1 MQVQLR
7 QPRACLPL
15 AAASRLEAGQPP
27 RGRYSGHQRQLAA
40 PLVVVVVAAVSVLAQ
55 GGDSVRQRVEARAL
69 EAWVLEVA
77 SVPLVAAAVVGLERR
92 RLAALVLLRLVVG
105 LVQVVAL
112 GQGQEQCRRL
122 ALAVAPLRR
131 RLLRASLRLAA
142 VEVVA
147 SARCACGNAVAG

>member
-27 RGRYSGHQRQLAA
+27 RGRYSEHQRQLAA
-40 PLVVVVVAAVSVLAQ
+40 PLVVVAAAVLVLAQ
-55 GGDSVRQRVEARAL
+55 GEDSVRQRVEARAL
-69 EAWVLEVA
+69 EVA
-77 SVPLVAAAVVGLERR
+77 SVPWVAAVVVGLE
-92 RLAALVLLRLVVG
+92 L
-105 LVQVVAL
+105 VVAL
-112 GQGQEQCRRL
+112 GQEQEQCRRL
-122 ALAVAPLRR
+122 ALALAPLWR

-147 SARCACGNAVAG
+147 SARCACGNAVAGWGC

>member
-1 MQVQLR
+1 M
-7 QPRACLPL
+7 
-15 AAASRLEAGQPP
+15 
-27 RGRYSGHQRQLAA
+27 
-40 PLVVVVVAAVSVLAQ
+40 
-55 GGDSVRQRVEARAL
+55 RQRVEARAL

-131 RLLRASLRLAA
+131 RLLRASLQLAA

-147 SARCACGNAVAG
+147 SARCACGNAVAGWGC

>member
-40 PLVVVVVAAVSVLAQ
+40 PLVVVVAAAVLVLAQ

-92 RLAALVLLRLVVG
+92 RLAALVLLRLVG

-112 GQGQEQCRRL
+112 GQVQEQCRRL

>member
-27 RGRYSGHQRQLAA
+27 RGRYSEHQRQLAA
-40 PLVVVVVAAVSVLAQ
+40 PLVAVVEAVSVLAQ
-55 GGDSVRQRVEARAL
+55 GGDLERHRVEARAL
-69 EAWVLEVA
+69 EVA
-77 SVPLVAAAVVGLERR
+77 SVPWVAAVVVGLE
-92 RLAALVLLRLVVG
+92 L
-105 LVQVVAL
+105 VVAL
-112 GQGQEQCRRL
+112 GQEQEQCQRL
-122 ALAVAPLRR
+122 AVAVAPLRR

>member
-1 MQVQLR
+1 M
-7 QPRACLPL
+7 

-27 RGRYSGHQRQLAA
+27 RGRYSEHQRQLAA
-40 PLVVVVVAAVSVLAQ
+40 PLVVVVAAAVLVLAQ

-77 SVPLVAAAVVGLERR
+77 SVPLVAAAVVGLE
-92 RLAALVLLRLVVG
+92 L
-105 LVQVVAL
+105 VVAL
-112 GQGQEQCRRL
+112 GQELEQCRRL

-142 VEVVA
+142 VDGRCPYLTADA
-147 SARCACGNAVAG
+147 ST

>member
-27 RGRYSGHQRQLAA
+27 RGRYSEHQRQLAA
-40 PLVVVVVAAVSVLAQ
+40 PLVVVVAAAVLVLAQ
-55 GGDSVRQRVEARAL
+55 GGDSVRQRVEARA
-69 EAWVLEVA
+69 LEVA

-92 RLAALVLLRLVVG
+92 RLAALVLLRLVG

-112 GQGQEQCRRL
+112 GQVQEQCRRL

>member
-27 RGRYSGHQRQLAA
+27 RGRYSEHQRQLAA
-40 PLVVVVVAAVSVLAQ
+40 PLVAVVEAVSVLAQ
-55 GGDSVRQRVEARAL
+55 GGDLERHRVEARAL
-69 EAWVLEVA
+69 EVA
-77 SVPLVAAAVVGLERR
+77 SVPWVAAVVVGLE
-92 RLAALVLLRLVVG
+92 L
-105 LVQVVAL
+105 VVAL
-112 GQGQEQCRRL
+112 GQEQEQCRRL

>member
-27 RGRYSGHQRQLAA
+27 RGRYSEHQRQLAA
-40 PLVVVVVAAVSVLAQ
+40 PLVVVVAAVSVQAQ
-55 GGDSVRQRVEARAL
+55 GGDSVRQRVEARA
-69 EAWVLEVA
+69 LEVA

>member
-1 MQVQLR
+1 M
-7 QPRACLPL
+7 

-27 RGRYSGHQRQLAA
+27 RGRYSEHQRQLAA

-55 GGDSVRQRVEARAL
+55 GGDSVRQRVEARA
-69 EAWVLEVA
+69 LEVA

-131 RLLRASLRLAA
+131 RLLLASLLLAA

-147 SARCACGNAVAG
+147 SARCACGNAVAGWGC

>member
-1 MQVQLR
+1 M
-7 QPRACLPL
+7 
-15 AAASRLEAGQPP
+15 
-27 RGRYSGHQRQLAA
+27 
-40 PLVVVVVAAVSVLAQ
+40 LAQ
-55 GGDSVRQRVEARAL
+55 GGDLERHRVEARAL
-69 EAWVLEVA
+69 EVA
-77 SVPLVAAAVVGLERR
+77 SVPWVAAVVVGLE
-92 RLAALVLLRLVVG
+92 L
-105 LVQVVAL
+105 VVAL

>member
-27 RGRYSGHQRQLAA
+27 RGRYSEHQRQLAA
-40 PLVVVVVAAVSVLAQ
+40 PLVVVAAAVSVLAQ

-77 SVPLVAAAVVGLERR
+77 SVHLVVAAVVGLERR

>member
-27 RGRYSGHQRQLAA
+27 RGRYSEHQRQLAA
-40 PLVVVVVAAVSVLAQ
+40 PLVVVAAAVLVLAQ
-55 GGDSVRQRVEARAL
+55 GEDSVRQRVEARAL
-69 EAWVLEVA
+69 EVA
-77 SVPLVAAAVVGLERR
+77 SVPWVAAVVVGLE
-92 RLAALVLLRLVVG
+92 L
-105 LVQVVAL
+105 VVAL
-112 GQGQEQCRRL
+112 GQEQEQCRRL
-122 ALAVAPLRR
+122 AVAVAPLRR

-147 SARCACGNAVAG
+147 SARCACGNAVAGWGC

>member
-27 RGRYSGHQRQLAA
+27 RGRYSEHQRQLAA
-40 PLVVVVVAAVSVLAQ
+40 PLVVVVAAVSVQAQ

-92 RLAALVLLRLVVG
+92 LRQLRAVSLRLQPQLLLQAPLSRLAAHLARRHQRLRHLEH
-105 LVQVVAL
+105 Q
-112 GQGQEQCRRL
+112 RRQL
-122 ALAVAPLRR
+122 Q
-131 RLLRASLRLAA
+131 
-142 VEVVA
+142 
-147 SARCACGNAVAG
+147 

>member
-1 MQVQLR
+1 MRVQLR

-27 RGRYSGHQRQLAA
+27 RGRYSEHQRQLAA
-40 PLVVVVVAAVSVLAQ
+40 PLVVVAAAAVSVLAQ
-55 GGDSVRQRVEARAL
+55 GGDSVRQRVEARA
-69 EAWVLEVA
+69 LEVA

-147 SARCACGNAVAG
+147 SASVLAETL